1 MISEDDIEGDLFD
14 LCRGPSVQRT
24 PGERT
29 VYKNAGG
36 AHQDLIVSQ
45 LVVALLNERRKRD

>member
-45 LVVALLNERRKRD
+45 LVVALLNERRKRG